1 MDKKELA
8 RQKRHRRVR
17 KRIFGTP
24 DCPRL
29 NVHRS
34 LKNIYLG
41 LIDDSS
47 SRTIVFMST
56 LSPAFREKLKYG
68 GNIKAAGLAGELLAK
83 EALAR
88 GITTIV
94 FDRGGYLYHGRVK
107 AAAEA
112 ARKSGLKF

>member
-17 KRIFGTP
+17 KKIFGTP

-29 NVHRS
+29 SVHRS
-34 LKNIYLG
+34 LKNIYLQ

-47 SRTIVFMST
+47 SRTLVFTGT
-56 LSPAFREKLKYG
+56 LSPDFREKLKYG
-68 GNIKAAGLAGELLAK
+68 GNIKAADLAGELLAK

-88 GITTIV
+88 GITKVV
-94 FDRGGYLYHGRVK
+94 FDRGGYRYHGRLK

-112 ARKSGLKF
+112 ARKAGLKF

>member
-17 KRIFGTP
+17 KKVFGTP
-24 DCPRL
+24 DRPRL

-34 LKNIYLG
+34 LKNIYLEI
-41 LIDDSS
+41 IDDRS
-47 SRTIVFMST
+47 SRTLIFIGT
-56 LSPAFREKLKYG
+56 LSPAFREKMKYG
-68 GNIKAAGLAGELLAK
+68 GNIKAAVLAGELLAK
-83 EALAR
+83 GALAR
-88 GITTIV
+88 GITSVV

-112 ARKSGLKF
+112 ARKAGLKF